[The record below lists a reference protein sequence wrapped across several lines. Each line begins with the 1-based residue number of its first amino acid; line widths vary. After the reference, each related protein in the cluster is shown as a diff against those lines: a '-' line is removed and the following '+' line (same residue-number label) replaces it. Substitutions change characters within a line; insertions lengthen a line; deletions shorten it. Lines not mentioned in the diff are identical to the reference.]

1 MKRLVLVVLL
11 LLPFGA
17 IAQDDYDMGTYWTVT
32 AVDTKPGHFDDY
44 VTDLKAGWRKSL
56 DIQIKDGKV
65 VSYQMFAN
73 VNPRD
78 GEPNLWLLVEWKSG
92 AAMLDTP
99 KEYWD
104 AHTKKLWGSQKK
116 GEEEG
121 MKRGEL
127 RTLMGDTLMREVSFN

>member
-1 MKRLVLVVLL
+1 MKKIVLAVLL

-44 VTDLKAGWRKSL
+44 LTDLKAGWRKSL
-56 DIQIKDGKV
+56 DIQVKEGKV

-116 GEEEG
+116 GEDAG

-127 RTLMGDTLMREVSFN
+127 RTLMGDTLMREITFN

>member
-1 MKRLVLVVLL
+1 MKRLILVVLL

-44 VTDLKAGWRKSL
+44 LTDLKAGWRKSL
-56 DIQIKDGKV
+56 DVQIKDGKV

-116 GEEEG
+116 GEAEG

-127 RTLMGDTLMREVSFN
+127 RTLMGDTLMREISFN